1 MATVKVTLN
10 KGLKIGEVNHILAT
24 LREVTAGDLIDA
36 TDESEKVVL
45 TPDGYRL
52 LVSDTLVGLNTLRR
66 QVVIIGDHPGPLTLQ
81 EMKLLSGADLNLLQ
95 QQAQIL
101 DTATL
106 EAIEDAGKK

>member
-1 MATVKVTLN
+1 MATVQVTLN
-10 KGLKIGEVNHILAT
+10 KGLTVGETVHTLAV

-45 TPDGYRL
+45 TPDGWRL

-66 QVVIIGDHPGPLTLQ
+66 QIVSIGSHPGPLTIN
-81 EMKLLSGADLNLLQ
+81 EMKLLSGADMNLLQ

-101 DTATL
+101 DGASL
-106 EAIEDAGKK
+106 EAIEEAGKK